1 MAGVTLVLPKV
12 EAEIL
17 TQSYGRFVISPLE
30 PGYGVT
36 IGNALRR
43 VLLSSLPGAAVT
55 SIRITDVP
63 HEYSTIPGV
72 REDVIQIILNIK
84 QLRMKLYGDGPARLR
99 LEVAGEGVV
108 TAADIQC
115 PPEVE
120 IVNPDL
126 YLFTVDD
133 DRTRLEIEMT
143 VERGR
148 GYSPAEERG
157 RLPIGE
163 IPVDAIFSPVRR
175 CTFEIDRARVGQRTT
190 YDRLVMEIWTDGTMG
205 PKDALIEAARLL
217 LQHFSLISEFVG
229 PEEVEVPPLPVREMI
244 PPQAYETSL
253 ESLELSARVIN
264 PLRRAGITTV
274 GQVLELFYRG
284 EEALLSVRNFG
295 AKSLEELKERLI
307 ERGFLK
313 PEDLPQPAEET
324 EEA

>member
-17 TQSYGRFVISPLE
+17 TQAYGRFVISPLE
-30 PGYGVT
+30 QGYGVT

-63 HEYSTIPGV
+63 HEFSTIPGV

-133 DRTRLEIEMT
+133 ERTRLEIEMT

-175 CTFEIDRARVGQRTT
+175 CTFEIDRARVGQRTN

-205 PKDALIEAARLL
+205 PKEALIEAARLL
-217 LQHFSLISEFVG
+217 MRHFSLISEFVA
-229 PEEVEVPPLPVREMI
+229 PEEQEAVPAPVRAMI

-264 PLRRAGITTV
+264 PLRRAGITNV
-274 GQVLELFYRG
+274 GQVLELLYRG

-295 AKSLEELKERLI
+295 AKSLEELRERLI

-313 PEDLPQPAEET
+313 PEDLAQPEEEI

>member
-17 TQSYGRFVISPLE
+17 TQAYGRFVISPLE
-30 PGYGVT
+30 QGYGVT

-63 HEYSTIPGV
+63 HEFSTIPGV
-72 REDVIQIILNIK
+72 REDVIQIILNLK

-133 DRTRLEIEMT
+133 ERTRLEIEMT

-175 CTFEIDRARVGQRTT
+175 CTFEIDRARVGQRTN

-205 PKDALIEAARLL
+205 PKEALIEAARLL
-217 LQHFSLISEFVG
+217 MQHFSLISEFVA
-229 PEEVEVPPLPVREMI
+229 PEEQEVVPAPVRAMI

-264 PLRRAGITTV
+264 PLRRAGITNV
-274 GQVLELFYRG
+274 GQVLELLYRG

-295 AKSLEELKERLI
+295 AKSLEELRERLI

-313 PEDLPQPAEET
+313 PEDLAQPEEEI

>member
-1 MAGVTLVLPKV
+1 MAGVTLVFPKV

-30 PGYGVT
+30 QGYGVT

-55 SIRITDVP
+55 SIRITDVH
-63 HEYSTIPGV
+63 HEFSTIPGV
-72 REDVIQIILNIK
+72 REDVVQIILNIK

-143 VERGR
+143 VELGR

-163 IPVDAIFSPVRR
+163 IPVDAIFSPIRR
-175 CTFEIDRARVGQRTT
+175 CTFEVDRARVGQRTN
-190 YDRLVMEIWTDGTMG
+190 YDRLVLEIWTDGTIG
-205 PKDALIEAARLL
+205 PKEALIEAARLL
-217 LQHFSLISEFVG
+217 VQHFSLISEFVG
-229 PEEVEVPPLPVREMI
+229 PEEVEAPPAVPRAMI
-244 PPQAYETSL
+244 PPHAYETSL
-253 ESLELSARVIN
+253 ESLELSARVLN
-264 PLRRAGITTV
+264 PLRRAGITNV
-274 GQVLELFYRG
+274 GQVLELFHRG
-284 EEALLSVRNFG
+284 EEALLSIRNFG
-295 AKSLEELKERLI
+295 AKSLEELRERLI
-307 ERGFLK
+307 ERGFLR
-313 PEDLPQPAEET
+313 PEDLQPAEEM